1 MTDFSRTFS
10 GTPSAVLPTANRFF
24 RPPLPSAHV
33 ARPRLCRRLRDGLDG
48 RLLLIAAPAG
58 FGKSSLAIEFC
69 ESLDPRWQSLWLG
82 LSSRESDPGR
92 FLERLLDGLRQY
104 HPTLGEEALGLL
116 KMRQR
121 HQPFAFET
129 WLDDLLDEL
138 APCLDP
144 QRPLLLVLDD
154 YHLAQGA
161 VLDRCLQFLL
171 NHLPEGLVLLVT
183 SRQRPDWHLARLR
196 LSRQLLE
203 LSEQD
208 LRLTAEESG
217 ALMAASGL
225 ELDEDALDALLER
238 SEGWVAGLRLW
249 LLARGDP
256 EEQVSPGVHGADELI
271 RDYLLEEVIERQP
284 PEVQAFLAQTARF
297 ERFCAELCDTV
308 REAGDSA
315 AILDHL
321 QQHQV
326 FLVPLDENGQWFR
339 YHHLFSDLLLA
350 RPLPDFG
357 PSAGSLHLRACGWF
371 SRHGLLDQAVEQA
384 LRAGQPDVA
393 ASLVQNLS
401 EEQLLAEQN
410 IATLLRWK
418 MDLPDSLLA
427 STPRLILLYGWAL
440 ALACQLDA
448 AEELAGQL
456 ARFLPAPDESAQRDL
471 LAQWQALSGVI
482 ARGRGDID
490 KAEAHCREALQDLA
504 GERYG
509 TRLQC
514 LSTLSNLAV
523 TRGDFWQARNYN
535 RDALEFAQRY
545 GNPLFEALVHYDR
558 ARVLQARGEVARAEE
573 EVRQGLERLQHLP
586 AQRRYA
592 VRGRLLLYRGY
603 LRSLALQP
611 DEARKWIKQGIEETR
626 SCRDVSLV
634 IGYCVLASLEGRLGN
649 YAAAFARLGDVER
662 LMHAW
667 DIPPIYYLAAITLIK
682 CELWLAQGQTEL
694 AGVWLQRLGGTY
706 GGQAATPPECSPLL
720 PLLVV
725 LLQAGLARRPQCAV
739 LPRRAGQPIQTPG
752 GLLRASFAARQAGRE
767 RREGRPEEAARRLD
781 RLARSTREN
790 GALLPARLALG
801 QLAALHL
808 EQGRE
813 REALATLQQAMEGA
827 VGGALL
833 PLHELLVQ
841 QPEWLR
847 EQLQRF
853 PACPGAQR
861 MRALLPEPP
870 AEPAGGAGEVLSGR
884 ELAVLELIAQGLSN
898 QEISERLFISLHT
911 VKSHARHINDK
922 LGVERRTQAVARAKH
937 MGLLR

>member
-1 MTDFSRTFS
+1 
-10 GTPSAVLPTANRFF
+10 
-24 RPPLPSAHV
+24 
-33 ARPRLCRRLRDGLDG
+33 
-48 RLLLIAAPAG
+48 
-58 FGKSSLAIEFC
+58 
-69 ESLDPRWQSLWLG
+69 
-82 LSSRESDPGR
+82 
-92 FLERLLDGLRQY
+92 
-104 HPTLGEEALGLL
+104 
-116 KMRQR
+116 
-121 HQPFAFET
+121 
-129 WLDDLLDEL
+129 
-138 APCLDP
+138 
-144 QRPLLLVLDD
+144 
-154 YHLAQGA
+154 
-161 VLDRCLQFLL
+161 CLQFLL

-720 PLLVV
+720 PLHVE
-725 LLQAGLARRPQCAV
+725 LLQAGL
-739 LPRRAGQPIQTPG
+739 
-752 GLLRASFAARQAGRE
+752 E

>member
-10 GTPSAVLPTANRFF
+10 GTPSAVLPTANRFS

-138 APCLDP
+138 GPCLDP

-720 PLLVV
+720 PLHVE
-725 LLQAGLARRPQCAV
+725 LLQAGLERREGRPEEAARRLYVPL
-739 LPRRAGQPIQTPG
+739 LP
-752 GLLRASFAARQAGRE
+752 LLLGSLQAGLE